1 MAGLKDIKGY
11 DDLVINICPNNTE
24 GEIIELSGLF
34 IQLPKVPNKEEI
46 LFHDKPKEDQ
56 HWVRQPVPKE
66 IERMRSMDEWME
78 MPKEFREKH
87 TRYIEEQFRRRRE
100 GLWFYN
106 NGNPTYIT
114 GHHYMLLQWSKMD
127 IGYASYLEFQRRLFI
142 HFTACEVDPRSVG
155 QIYVKCR
162 RSGYTNMSASILA
175 DEGTQVSDKLLGVMS
190 KTGKDAQENVFMKK
204 IFPMFRSYPFFF
216 KPIQDGTTNPR
227 MELAFREPSK
237 RITKSNKIS
246 NKGEALD
253 TVINWKNTVNNA
265 YDGEKLHILF
275 LDEAGKYEN
284 PIDVNELWRIHR
296 TCLLVGKKIVGKA
309 LVGSTVNPLDKGGA
323 NFRKMYNDSDPS
335 KRNENG
341 RTKSGLYRIF
351 IPAYEAL
358 EGFFDQY
365 GNPIVDK
372 PVKPVITMENDYTSI
387 GAKEYLSNERRA
399 LMSDPYELNEVIRQF
414 PWTEEEA
421 FRDSTKT
428 SHFNISKIYE
438 QKEHNSTLYPSP
450 IVKGNFIW
458 NNGQQDTKVIF
469 SPDENGKWNVSWL
482 MPFEE
487 SNKQTIEYGKRS
499 PGNKNVG
506 VGGVDSYDIDT
517 TMDGRGSKGAC
528 HLFNKFNMNYPSN
541 TFIAEYAERPPLARI
556 FYEDILMASVYYGY
570 PLLVENNKYGIV
582 RYFESRGYDN
592 YIMDRPAH
600 LTPPNQKGNVRTKGV
615 PSNSQEFIQAHAQ
628 VIESYIHESIGYN
641 RDTDEY
647 GKMYFD
653 RTLEDWIGYKI
664 DDRTKFDLTISSGL
678 ALLGAQT
685 IMKEAKKT
693 DLSDKV
699 FFRRYR
705 HNI

>member
-46 LFHDKPKEDQ
+46 LFHDKPQEDQ

-372 PVKPVITMENDYTSI
+372 PAKPVITMENDYTSI

-499 PGNKNVG
+499 PGNNNVG

-685 IMKEAKKT
+685 IMKEVNKT

>member
-46 LFHDKPKEDQ
+46 LFHDKPQEDQ

-372 PVKPVITMENDYTSI
+372 PAKPVITMENDYTSI

-685 IMKEAKKT
+685 IMKEVNKT

>member
-11 DDLVINICPNNTE
+11 DDSVINICPNNTE
-24 GEIIELSGLF
+24 GDIIEISGLF
-34 IQLPKVPNKEEI
+34 IQLPVQPPKEEI
-46 LFHDKPKEDQ
+46 LFYDKPIEEQ
-56 HWVRQPVPKE
+56 RWQRELVPKE
-66 IERMRSMDEWME
+66 IDRMRSMDEWSE

-87 TRYIEEQFRRRRE
+87 TKYIELQFKCRRE

-106 NGNPTYIT
+106 NGVPTYIT

-142 HFTACEVDPRSVG
+142 HFAACEADPRSVG
-155 QIYVKCR
+155 QVYVKCR
-162 RSGYTNMSASILA
+162 RSGYTNMSASILS
-175 DEGTQVSDKLLGVMS
+175 DEGTQVSDKLLGVIS

-246 NKGEALD
+246 SKGEALD

-309 LVGSTVNPLDKGGA
+309 IVGSTVNPLDKGGA
-323 NFRKMYNDSDPS
+323 NFRKLYNDSDPT

-358 EGFFDQY
+358 EGFFDLY
-365 GNPIVDK
+365 GNPIVENPK
-372 PVKPVITMENDYTSI
+372 TAVMTMEGDFTKI
-387 GAKEYLSNERRA
+387 GAKTYLSNERKA
-399 LMSDPYELNEVIRQF
+399 LMGDPYELNEVIRQF

-428 SHFNISKIYE
+428 SHFNISKVYE

-450 IVKGNFIW
+450 VVRGNFIW
-458 NNGQQDTKVIF
+458 ANGQQDTKVMF
-469 SPDENGKWNVSWL
+469 APDENGKWYISWL

-487 SNKQTIEYGKRS
+487 SNKYVIEQGKRS
-499 PGNKNVG
+499 PANKHVG
-506 VGGVDSYDIDT
+506 VGGVDSYDIDS

-528 HLFNKFNMNYPSN
+528 HLFNKFN
-541 TFIAEYAERPPLARI
+541 I
-556 FYEDILMASVYYGY
+556 F
-570 PLLVENNKYGIV
+570 LVC
-582 RYFESRGYDN
+582 
-592 YIMDRPAH
+592 
-600 LTPPNQKGNVRTKGV
+600 
-615 PSNSQEFIQAHAQ
+615 
-628 VIESYIHESIGYN
+628 
-641 RDTDEY
+641 
-647 GKMYFD
+647 
-653 RTLEDWIGYKI
+653 
-664 DDRTKFDLTISSGL
+664 
-678 ALLGAQT
+678 
-685 IMKEAKKT
+685 
-693 DLSDKV
+693 
-699 FFRRYR
+699 
-705 HNI
+705 

>member
-372 PVKPVITMENDYTSI
+372 PAKPVITMENDYTSI

-582 RYFESRGYDN
+582 RYFESRGYDS

-685 IMKEAKKT
+685 IMKEVKKT

>member
-372 PVKPVITMENDYTSI
+372 PAKPVITMENDYTSI

-685 IMKEAKKT
+685 IMKEVKKT

>member
-46 LFHDKPKEDQ
+46 LFHDKPQEDQ

-175 DEGTQVSDKLLGVMS
+175 NEGTQVSDKLLGVMS

-372 PVKPVITMENDYTSI
+372 PAKPVITMENDYTSI

-487 SNKQTIEYGKRS
+487 SNKQTTEYGKRS

-685 IMKEAKKT
+685 IMKEVNKT

>member
-46 LFHDKPKEDQ
+46 LFHDKPQEDQ

-175 DEGTQVSDKLLGVMS
+175 NEGTQVSDKLLGVMS

-372 PVKPVITMENDYTSI
+372 PAKPVITMENDYTSI

-685 IMKEAKKT
+685 IMKEVNKT